1 MGELGTEVAFAVM
14 RGWTRDCVWRASVES
29 LRSNSLVVGS
39 WGGKINWF
47 SCSLQSK
54 MVPEVPSRQ
63 TGADSKGQLPL
74 DMRCQA
80 ES

>member
-1 MGELGTEVAFAVM
+1 M
-14 RGWTRDCVWRASVES
+14 ES
-29 LRSNSLVVGS
+29 LRSNSLAVGS